1 MTKKKKFIV
10 YQTLDITI
18 GHLVEA
24 ESMDEAMNSIWDNG
38 IDLKKIVMLDADYAR
53 PYDASEFNG
62 EQTMT
67 NEEIIGFFNE
77 LATEEEI

>member
-1 MTKKKKFIV
+1 MTEKKKFIV

-38 IDLKKIVMLDADYAR
+38 IDFKNIVTLDADYAK
-53 PYDASEFNG
+53 PYDASEFDG

-67 NEEIIGFFNE
+67 SEEIIGFFDG
-77 LATEEEI
+77 LAPAMEV